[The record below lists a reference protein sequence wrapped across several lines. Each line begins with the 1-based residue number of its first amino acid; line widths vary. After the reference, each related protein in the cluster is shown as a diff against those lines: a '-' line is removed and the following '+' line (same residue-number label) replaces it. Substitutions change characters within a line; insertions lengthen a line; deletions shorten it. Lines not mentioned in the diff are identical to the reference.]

1 MMQMKHRPP
10 KNTLNLLTNSG
21 KRFEVDKMKRV
32 IISILAILILTTN
45 VYADSFDLSD
55 AINVLNIVENNRDY
69 DVRLD
74 INNDG
79 VINFEDCAMILKKL
93 FTSQPEAAGMTVT
106 VNSKTF
112 DIELYDTKA
121 AEEFA
126 EMLPQTFNM
135 TELNGNEK
143 YIYTDTQFTSAA
155 QKIVHINAGDIML
168 YGNNCIV
175 LFYKSFDTPYS
186 YTKIGHITNADELEE
201 TVGKGNITAKFSK

>member
-1 MMQMKHRPP
+1 MKHRPL

-79 VINFEDCAMILKKL
+79 VINFEDCAMILKKF
-93 FTSQPEAAGMTVT
+93 FTSQPETAGMTVT

-155 QKIVHINAGDIML
+155 QKIGHINAGDIML

-186 YTKIGHITNADELEE
+186 YTKIGHITNTAEFEE